1 MLTGSL
7 YIISAPSGAG
17 KTSMISELIKQNA
30 GIKVAISHTTRPIR
44 RGEENGKHYHFT
56 TLKDFKSKIEQ
67 AHFLEYAEVFGNYY
81 GTSNQAINDQLESDH
96 DVILEIDWQ
105 GAQQVRKLRP
115 DAISIFILPPS
126 VDELEQR
133 LCGRKQDS
141 EEVIKTRVKQSCDDI
156 CHSNEFDYIIIND
169 DFDNAVQDLASI
181 FKCNNLRLANQQ
193 QRHRE
198 FLATVAKAASAHN
211 SSE

>member
-1 MLTGSL
+1 MSTGSL

-17 KTSMISELIKQNA
+17 KTSLINELIKQDA
-30 GIKVAISHTTRPIR
+30 GVKVAISHTTRPMR
-44 RGEENGKHYHFT
+44 PGEENGKHYHFSAIE
-56 TLKDFKSKIEQ
+56 DFKSKIEQ

-133 LCGRKQDS
+133 LCARKQDS
-141 EEVIKTRVKQSCDDI
+141 EEVIKTRVQQSCDDM
-156 CHSNEFDYIIIND
+156 CHYDEFDYIVIND
-169 DFDNAVQDLASI
+169 DFDSAVQDLASI
-181 FKCNNLRLANQQ
+181 FQCNRMKLANQQ

-198 FLATVAKAASAHN
+198 FLVTVTKA
-211 SSE
+211 

>member
-1 MLTGSL
+1 MSTGSL

-17 KTSMISELIKQNA
+17 KTSLISELIKQDTE
-30 GIKVAISHTTRPIR
+30 IKVAISHTTRPMR
-44 RGEENGKHYHFT
+44 PGEENGKHYHFIP
-56 TLKDFKSKIEQ
+56 LEDFKSKIKQ
-67 AHFLEYAEVFGNYY
+67 AHFLECAEVFGNHY
-81 GTSNQAINDQLESDH
+81 GTSNQAIDDQLASDH

-141 EEVIKTRVKQSCDDI
+141 QAVIKTRVQQSCDDM
-156 CHSNEFDYIIIND
+156 CHYDEFDYIVIND
-169 DFDNAVQDLASI
+169 DFDKAVQDLASI
-181 FKCNNLRLANQQ
+181 FQSNRMKLDNQQ
-193 QRHRE
+193 QRYRK
-198 FLATVAKAASAHN
+198 FLAEVTQK
-211 SSE
+211 

>member
-1 MLTGSL
+1 MSTGSL

-17 KTSMISELIKQNA
+17 KTSLISALIKQDKD
-30 GIKVAISHTTRPIR
+30 IKVAVSHTTRLMR
-44 RGEENGKHYHFT
+44 LGEEDGKHYHFIAIE
-56 TLKDFKSKIEQ
+56 DFKSKVEQ
-67 AHFLEYAEVFGNYY
+67 GSFLEYAEVFGNYY
-81 GTSNQAINDQLESDH
+81 GTSNQVIDDQLESDL

-141 EEVIKTRVKQSCDDI
+141 QEVIKTRVQQSCDDM
-156 CHSNEFDYIIIND
+156 CHYDEFDYIVIND
-169 DFDNAVQDLASI
+169 DFDSAVQDLASI
-181 FKCNNLRLANQQ
+181 FQCHRMTLANQQ
-193 QRHRE
+193 QRHQE
-198 FLATVAKAASAHN
+198 FLAAIITA
-211 SSE
+211 